1 MRQFLFAFIKY
12 FCCRKYRM
20 PIMRNFLK
28 TRLSIMFF
36 MEYAVWGSYL
46 ISMGVYLSS
55 IGLGNRIG
63 WFFAAQGIVSLFMP
77 ALMGVVADRWVK
89 PQRLYAICHLL
100 SAMFMALM
108 AYRCASGYVGFE
120 DIFPYYCLSIL
131 FFMPTVALSNSI
143 CFTSLQKAGIDVQSS
158 FPRIRMFGTI
168 GFICAM
174 WAVNFLGIQASYLQF
189 LLRAGLGVLLV
200 IYSFSL
206 PDCTID
212 ANEPKR
218 SVAAIMGI
226 KAFNLFRRREMAV
239 FFIFS
244 MLLGVC
250 LQISNGYASPFI
262 DSFAVLEEF
271 SDAFFVKN
279 SILLISLSQ
288 ISEAFCLLLL
298 PFCLKRFGIKRVII
312 ISLLAWSARYAL
324 LGFGNP
330 TTEVWMFFLSM
341 VLYGVAFDFFHIAG
355 SMYVDRNTDCRTR
368 SCGQGLYMMMTNG
381 FGASIG
387 MLTVQYVVNRYTD
400 PVAFGNR
407 FYTVGDWKTAWLW
420 FALFA
425 LLVALLFALTFKSN
439 EKDRVGD

>member
-1 MRQFLFAFIKY
+1 MRQFLFTLIDY

-28 TRLSIMFF
+28 TRLSIMVF

-46 ISMGVYLSS
+46 ISIGVYLSS

-63 WFFAAQGIVSLFMP
+63 WFFAAQGLVSLFMP
-77 ALMGVVADRWVK
+77 ALIGVVADRWIK
-89 PQRLYAICHLL
+89 PQLLYSACHFL
-100 SAMFMALM
+100 SALFMALM
-108 AYRCASGYVGFE
+108 SFRCAAGYVGFE
-120 DIFPYYCLSIL
+120 DIFPYYCLSIV

-206 PDCTID
+206 PNCAIEG
-212 ANEPKR
+212 NEPKR
-218 SVAAIMGI
+218 SVAAMMGI
-226 KAFNLFRRREMAV
+226 SAFHLFRRREMAV

-250 LQISNGYASPFI
+250 LQISNGYASPYI
-262 DSFAVLEEF
+262 DSFAVFEEY
-271 SDAFFVKN
+271 SNAFFVKN

-298 PFCLKRFGIKRVII
+298 PFCLKKFGIKRVII

-330 TTEVWMFFLSM
+330 KTEVWMFILSM
-341 VLYGVAFDFFHIAG
+341 VFYGVAFDFFNIAG
-355 SMYVDRNTDCRTR
+355 SMFVDRNTDCRTR
-368 SCGQGLYMMMTNG
+368 SCGQGLFMMMTNG

-387 MLTVQYVVNRYTD
+387 MLTVQYVVNLYTD
-400 PVAFGNR
+400 SVAFGNR

-420 FALFA
+420 FAFFA
-425 LLVALLFALTFKSN
+425 LALALLFSLTFKSN
-439 EKDRVGD
+439 EKDRVRD

>member
-1 MRQFLFAFIKY
+1 
-12 FCCRKYRM
+12 M
-20 PIMRNFLK
+20 PIMRILIK
-28 TRLSIMFF
+28 TRLSIMVF

-46 ISMGVYLSS
+46 ISIGVYLSS

-63 WFFAAQGIVSLFMP
+63 WFFAAQGLVSLFMP
-77 ALMGVVADRWVK
+77 ALIGVLADRWIK
-89 PQRLYAICHLL
+89 PQLLYSACHFL
-100 SAMFMALM
+100 SALFMALVGF
-108 AYRCASGYVGFE
+108 RCAAGYLGFE
-120 DIFPYYCLSIL
+120 EIFPYYCLSIL

-143 CFTSLQKAGIDVQSS
+143 CFTSLQKADIDVRNS

-206 PDCTID
+206 PNCAIEG
-212 ANEPKR
+212 NEPKR

-226 KAFNLFRRREMAV
+226 KAFHLFRRREMAV

-250 LQISNGYASPFI
+250 LQISNGYASPYI
-262 DSFAVLEEF
+262 DSFAVLEEY
-271 SDAFFVKN
+271 SNAFFVKN

-330 TTEVWMFFLSM
+330 KTEVWMFILSM
-341 VLYGVAFDFFHIAG
+341 VFYGVAFDFFNIAG

-368 SCGQGLYMMMTNG
+368 SCGQGLFMMMTNG

-387 MLTVQYVVNRYTD
+387 MLTVQYVVNLYTD
-400 PVAFGNR
+400 SVSFGNR

-420 FALFA
+420 FAFFAFA
-425 LLVALLFALTFKSN
+425 LALLFSVTFKSN
-439 EKDRVGD
+439 EKDRVRD